1 VLEERDFFITDDLAL
16 LTMCRRLRDEHEI
29 PVEAMSV
36 GDYLA
41 SRKVD
46 GPGGEPNA

>member
-1 VLEERDFFITDDLAL
+1 MLEERDFFITDALAL
-16 LTMCRRLRDEHEI
+16 LTMCRRPRDEHEI

-41 SRKVD
+41 SRK
-46 GPGGEPNA
+46 